1 MSNTPIRLWLDDIRP
16 APLGWVHACSVHAA
30 IEVLESQPVALASLD
45 HDLGVHA
52 INGGDGVALVDWMAE
67 HDTWPTEGIRIHSF
81 NPIGSQ
87 NMLRT
92 IDRYAPYPLGFGT
105 TRGAFTLADL

>member
-1 MSNTPIRLWLDDIRP
+1 MSNSTRLWLDDLRP
-16 APLGWVHACSVHAA
+16 APPGWVHVHSVNAA
-30 IEVLESQPVALASLD
+30 IAVLESQAVASASLD

-52 INGGDGVALVDWMAE
+52 ANGGDGVALVDWMAE
-67 HDTWPTEGIRIHSF
+67 HNCWPTEGIRVHSF

-92 IDRYAPYPLGFGT
+92 IDRYSPYPLGHGT
-105 TRGAFTLADL
+105 KRGTFSIGDL